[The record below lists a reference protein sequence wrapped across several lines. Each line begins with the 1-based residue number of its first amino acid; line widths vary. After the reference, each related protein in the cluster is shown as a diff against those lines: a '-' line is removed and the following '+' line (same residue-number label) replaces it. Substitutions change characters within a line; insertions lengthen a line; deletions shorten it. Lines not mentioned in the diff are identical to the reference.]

1 MSYLPVRPNP
11 LNLDVKEPSWKSLI
25 QKLDMVSYHC
35 SMPVLENVQVSL
47 NEILEVRGQP
57 LEEWELWS
65 VLFQTT
71 QAVQDIFLRGQACKD
86 GEPQYLVT
94 PHNLLCSARGRI
106 VLNTCFPDKIKGTP
120 YWCQELNNDNFQTQS
135 SVLEKIYVF
144 TIGQTLLHAA
154 HYEESEGNKKKFSP
168 LIKTVFQAM
177 CQNDVDL
184 RMVLSDVDQVCSLHA
199 EKYMNGLSFT
209 KAIAK
214 LHQEVLGSLPEN
226 EILTQVNQDFMKEDD
241 TEDLKDENIP
251 NTDYT
256 SKYLSY
262 GQRLGYHPEFSSNGN
277 YQTKKKQT
285 PKELW
290 KEAYRKVLMQIR
302 KSKKTFL
309 SKEEVLSAWKTHKAH
324 ESIFRVYEEL
334 TERRKMLELLR
345 LSINIDPVASTDVD
359 KNPLLT
365 TGMKPKTIA
374 ELVLL
379 LQRPKQSTIYS
390 KSFAEE
396 PKNDNAALNDNS
408 KSHLSSTSF
417 SSHDSENYEKPFYN
431 IDKVALNDPFSGNNS
446 PFDSLIG
453 PEFIVNQL
461 KPHTHLAPFCT
472 NKNFHS
478 SAFTVI
484 VHLLNGDSLDIEC
497 IPSVTGKQ
505 LYKSVADHLKLRERY
520 LFGLSFMHGD
530 EHIFIER
537 KQQVFD
543 LLHSTVAFSDNRI
556 QLHFR
561 VKFYLNDIHLMR
573 TPSLRHLYY
582 LQLRNDFVDGNYHCD
597 NNIALTVGGFALQVE
612 FGDYEPSSH
621 GKEYFL
627 LEHYLPFFNIEK
639 LNRHI
644 AKAKLNEYHIKF
656 EGLSKELAE
665 LKFIQALM
673 KLPEYGCHF
682 HKVYQDKRNFSSAV
696 WLGIKDTGIQV
707 YEKVS
712 GKKSVCQFYSW
723 PNLKRISFCRNYF
736 CLSPRTESYSGKH
749 VIYRFFTAV
758 TYRSQYLFTISMAYH
773 KFYLKLRTV
782 SKASEIFIED
792 LDEEYH
798 YFCDKSGMKKEIG
811 CDLYDTRGKFQW
823 KTKTLRHRSSSQN
836 DLEFLNEPYV
846 LESSQSKNCY
856 VLKHKAKS
864 SSKMQK
870 ENLPSSFVARSS
882 SAPNPLKKS
891 KWDCS
896 NMALSKG

>member
-1 MSYLPVRPNP
+1 
-11 LNLDVKEPSWKSLI
+11 
-25 QKLDMVSYHC
+25 
-35 SMPVLENVQVSL
+35 
-47 NEILEVRGQP
+47 
-57 LEEWELWS
+57 
-65 VLFQTT
+65 
-71 QAVQDIFLRGQACKD
+71 
-86 GEPQYLVT
+86 
-94 PHNLLCSARGRI
+94 
-106 VLNTCFPDKIKGTP
+106 
-120 YWCQELNNDNFQTQS
+120 
-135 SVLEKIYVF
+135 
-144 TIGQTLLHAA
+144 
-154 HYEESEGNKKKFSP
+154 
-168 LIKTVFQAM
+168 
-177 CQNDVDL
+177 
-184 RMVLSDVDQVCSLHA
+184 
-199 EKYMNGLSFT
+199 
-209 KAIAK
+209 
-214 LHQEVLGSLPEN
+214 
-226 EILTQVNQDFMKEDD
+226 
-241 TEDLKDENIP
+241 
-251 NTDYT
+251 
-256 SKYLSY
+256 
-262 GQRLGYHPEFSSNGN
+262 
-277 YQTKKKQT
+277 
-285 PKELW
+285 
-290 KEAYRKVLMQIR
+290 
-302 KSKKTFL
+302 
-309 SKEEVLSAWKTHKAH
+309 
-324 ESIFRVYEEL
+324 
-334 TERRKMLELLR
+334 MLELLR

-390 KSFAEE
+390 KAFAEE

-417 SSHDSENYEKPFYN
+417 SSYDSESYEKPFYN
-431 IDKVALNDPFSGNNS
+431 IDKVALNDPFSENNS
-446 PFDSLIG
+446 PFDTLIG

-461 KPHTHLAPFCT
+461 KPHTHLAPFVAIRI
-472 NKNFHS
+472 S
-478 SAFTVI
+478 I
-484 VHLLNGDSLDIEC
+484 VLLL
-497 IPSVTGKQ
+497 
-505 LYKSVADHLKLRERY
+505 LSVADHLKLRERY

-543 LLHSTVAFSDNRI
+543 LLHSTLAISDNSI

-597 NNIALTVGGFALQVE
+597 NNIALTVGGFALQAE

-639 LNRHI
+639 LNRHT
-644 AKAKLNEYHIKF
+644 AKAKLNQYHIKF

-836 DLEFLNEPYV
+836 DLNF
-846 LESSQSKNCY
+846 
-856 VLKHKAKS
+856 
-864 SSKMQK
+864 
-870 ENLPSSFVARSS
+870 
-882 SAPNPLKKS
+882 
-891 KWDCS
+891 
-896 NMALSKG
+896 